1 MMRILNRSFF
11 VELIKRYDFSF
22 FGAACAIF
30 IIGILNLYSA
40 THSNNDP
47 STEGLYRAQI
57 LWFVV
62 SMFIGFLISFVKMKT
77 VIRYSYFVYFGG
89 LICLVL
95 VHFLG
100 DSGMGAQ
107 RWLVLGP
114 LRFQPSEIMKLGLV
128 LALARWFSKSNP
140 LAPLGFKELIIPGI
154 IAGVPALLVMI
165 QPDLGTALL
174 IFFITFSLCFY
185 RNLKWK
191 ILIILAIL
199 GVMVSYVGYNY
210 ALKDYQKKRI
220 VTFIDPTA
228 DAKGS
233 GYNAIQSKIAIGSGQ
248 FIGKGFKK
256 SSQAS
261 LNYLPENHTD
271 FVFAI
276 FNEEHGFFGSLVL
289 ISLYLVLFYRFVW
302 LATSVGKMYDSLVVM
317 GIMFIFFWHSFIN
330 MSMVTGLLP
339 IVGIPLPLMSYG
351 GTSLLTFGV
360 GCGIATSISNSRTL
374 F

>member
-1 MMRILNRSFF
+1 MMRILNRTFLT
-11 VELIKRYDFSF
+11 ELFKRYDFSF

-40 THSNNDP
+40 THSNNDV
-47 STEGLYRAQI
+47 STEGLYRTQF
-57 LWFVV
+57 LWFCI
-62 SMFIGFLISFVKMKT
+62 SMLVGFFISFVKTKT
-77 VIRYSYFVYFGG
+77 IVRYSYFVYVSGIIF
-89 LICLVL
+89 LIL

-100 DSGMGAQ
+100 DKGMGAQ
-107 RWLVLGP
+107 RWLALGP

-128 LALARWFSKSNP
+128 LALSRWFSKADPMN
-140 LAPLGFKELIIPGI
+140 PLGFKELFVPAI
-154 IAGVPALLVMI
+154 IAGFPALLVIM
-165 QPDLGTALL
+165 QPDLGTGLL
-174 IFFITFSLCFY
+174 IFFITFSMCFY
-185 RNLKWK
+185 RNLQWK
-191 ILIILAIL
+191 VLIILGAL
-199 GVMVSYVGYNY
+199 GLVVSYVGYNY
-210 ALKDYQKKRI
+210 ALHDYQKKRI
-220 VTFIDPTA
+220 TNFIDPTA

-289 ISLYLVLFYRFVW
+289 ISLYLVLFYRLVW
-302 LATSVGKMYDSLVVM
+302 LASSVGKIYDSLVVM
-317 GIMFIFFWHSFIN
+317 GVMFIFFWHTFIN
-330 MSMVTGLLP
+330 MGMVTGLLP

-360 GCGIATSISNSRTL
+360 GCGIATSISNSRNL

>member
-1 MMRILNRSFF
+1 MMRLFNRAFF
-11 VELIKRYDFSF
+11 VELVKRYDFSF
-22 FGAACAIF
+22 FGAATAIF

-47 STEGLYRAQI
+47 GTEGLYRAQI
-57 LWFVV
+57 IWFIIAMLV
-62 SMFIGFLISFVKMKT
+62 GFGISFVKMKT
-77 VIRYSYFVYFGG
+77 VIRYSYLIYGVG
-89 LICLVL
+89 LVCLIL

-100 DSGMGAQ
+100 DTGMGAQ

-128 LALARWFSKSNP
+128 LALARWFSKANP
-140 LAPLGFKELIIPGI
+140 LNPVGFRELVVPGI
-154 IAGVPALLVMI
+154 IAAVPAGLVML
-165 QPDLGTALL
+165 QPDLGTGLL
-174 IFFITFSLCFY
+174 IAFITFSICFY

-191 ILIILAIL
+191 TIVIIGIL
-199 GVMVSYVGYNY
+199 GLIVSYAGYNY
-210 ALKDYQKKRI
+210 GLRDYQKKRI
-220 VTFIDPTA
+220 TNFIDPTQ

-289 ISLYLVLFYRFVW
+289 ISLYIVLFYRFIW
-302 LATSVGKMYDSLVVM
+302 LATSVGKLYDSLVVM

-330 MSMVTGLLP
+330 MSMVTGLMP

-360 GCGIATSISNSRTL
+360 GCGLATSISNSRTL